1 MARLAKDIDECQE
14 LKEVLSRTLSQDPAA
29 QIGKGEVIAQGVD
42 AELDELRGIVT
53 HGKDIIAGIQ
63 EREIE
68 RTGITS
74 LKISYNN
81 VFGYYLEV
89 RNTHKDKVP
98 PEWIRKQT
106 LVSAERYITPEL
118 KEYEEKISGAEEK
131 IYAIESRIFNG
142 LISRI
147 QAAIPAVQK
156 DAA

>member
-1 MARLAKDIDECQE
+1 MYDMSALYQAQSVQDAIRLRLEHPE
-14 LKEVLSRTLSQDPAA
+14 A
-29 QIGKGEVIAQGVD
+29 QIIAGGSDVLVQMREGKRAG
-42 AELDELRGIVT
+42 AELISIYGLDELRGIVT

-106 LVSAERYITPEL
+106 LV
-118 KEYEEKISGAEEK
+118 
-131 IYAIESRIFNG
+131 
-142 LISRI
+142 
-147 QAAIPAVQK
+147 
-156 DAA
+156 